1 MKAPAT
7 TTASSMTISNWVFV
21 FSIVV
26 CFFASWSLAIENFHQ
41 AFPIVEPDPGH
52 TKLRLSR
59 EGLEA
64 IERITNPIA
73 AVAVIGPY
81 RSGKSFLLNQ
91 LLSLSCYE
99 GIWVWGT
106 PIELD
111 IDGVKTSVFYLDTEG
126 FESVGKSNVYD
137 DRIFALATVM
147 SSVLVYNLAETIR
160 EADIAR
166 LSFAV
171 ELAEEFYGR
180 STVSFIP
187 SCCCI

>member
-1 MKAPAT
+1 MDHLLFLLILCLFSTP
-7 TTASSMTISNWVFV
+7 S
-21 FSIVV
+21 FSIH
-26 CFFASWSLAIENFHQ
+26 NFHQ
-41 AFPIVEPDPGH
+41 SFPIVEPDPGH

-64 IERITNPIA
+64 IQRITNPIA
-73 AVAVIGPY
+73 SVAVIGPH

-99 GIWVWGT
+99 GFGVGHMRDVKTKGIWVWGT
-106 PIELD
+106 PIEVD
-111 IDGVKTSVFYLDTEG
+111 IDGVRTSVLYLDTEG

-147 SSVLVYNLAETIR
+147 SSVLIYNLPETIR
-160 EADIAR
+160 EADISR

-180 STVSFIP
+180 FASGWI
-187 SCCCI
+187 CYNLI